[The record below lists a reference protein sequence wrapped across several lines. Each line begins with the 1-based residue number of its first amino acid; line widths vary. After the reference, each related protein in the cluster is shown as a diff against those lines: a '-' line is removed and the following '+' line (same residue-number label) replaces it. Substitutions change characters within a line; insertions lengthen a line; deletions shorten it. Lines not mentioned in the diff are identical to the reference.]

1 MTSADTTPDDA
12 VRRATRDDA
21 AAIGQLLYDF
31 NREYDDPA
39 PAPTEI
45 AERMVELIDGGDETI
60 VLLTDGPSG
69 PDGLAVL
76 RLRPNLW
83 SRALECYLAELYV
96 IPARRRQGR
105 GLALMEAAMATAR
118 AAGADRMDLGT
129 GEDDTGARALYERLG
144 FTNCE
149 SSGAPSLFYE
159 REL

>member
-1 MTSADTTPDDA
+1 VTA

-21 AAIGQLLYDF
+21 PAVGQLLHDF
-31 NREYDDPA
+31 NREYDEPA
-39 PAPTEI
+39 PAPAAI
-45 AERMVELIDGGDETI
+45 AERIAELVDGGDETI
-60 VLLTDGPSG
+60 VLLADGSAG

-83 SRALECYLAELYV
+83 SRAQECHLAELYV
-96 IPARRRQGR
+96 IPERRRQGR

-144 FTNCE
+144 FTNRE
-149 SSGAPSLFYE
+149 GSGAPSLFYE

>member
-1 MTSADTTPDDA
+1 VTA

-21 AAIGQLLYDF
+21 RAIGQLLHDF
-31 NREYDDPA
+31 NREYDEPTPTPA
-39 PAPTEI
+39 QL
-45 AERMVELIDGGDETI
+45 AERMAELIDGGDETI
-60 VLLTDGPSG
+60 VLLVADPAHPEGTGS

-76 RLRPNLW
+76 RLRPSLW

-96 IPARRRQGR
+96 IPEHRRRGH

-118 AAGADRMDLGT
+118 AAGADHIDLGT

-144 FTNCE
+144 FV
-149 SSGAPSLFYE
+149 SRDGGGLSLYYE

>member
-1 MTSADTTPDDA
+1 MTA

-39 PAPTEI
+39 PAPAVI
-45 AERMVELIDGGDETI
+45 AERIAELMDGGDETI
-60 VLLTDGPSG
+60 VLLTDAAGG

-83 SRALECYLAELYV
+83 SAALECYLAELYV
-96 IPARRRQGR
+96 IPARRREGR
-105 GLALMEAAMATAR
+105 GLALMEAAMAAAR
-118 AAGADRMDLGT
+118 TAGADRIDLGT
-129 GEDDTGARALYERLG
+129 GEDDTAARALYERLG
-144 FTNCE
+144 FV
-149 SSGAPSLFYE
+149 SRDGDGLSLFYE

>member
-1 MTSADTTPDDA
+1 MTA
-12 VRRATRDDA
+12 VRRAARDDA

-39 PAPTEI
+39 PAPAVI
-45 AERMVELIDGGDETI
+45 AERIAELMDGGDETI
-60 VLLTDGPSG
+60 VLLTDGAGG

-83 SRALECYLAELYV
+83 STALECYLAELYV
-96 IPARRRQGR
+96 IPARRRGGR
-105 GLALMEAAMATAR
+105 GLALMEAAMAAAR

-129 GEDDTGARALYERLG
+129 GEDDIAARALYERLG
-144 FTNCE
+144 FV
-149 SSGAPSLFYE
+149 SRDGDGLSLFYE